1 MTISTLSH
9 QPPMFYSEDQG
20 CRNDENYIAGDV
32 GLQVGAPPSVEEG
45 DRHLVL
51 VAQPRTAHPLARPA
65 QSGVPLQRSP
75 PTSAAG
81 LREARLLAA
90 VPRLGYQLPNVR
102 PVQEARGVRG
112 VAAAAREAAHR
123 QAGGG
128 RVKAGCLGAV

>member
-1 MTISTLSH
+1 
-9 QPPMFYSEDQG
+9 MFYSEDKG
-20 CRNDENYIAGDV
+20 CRNAENCVAGDV

-51 VAQPRTAHPLARPA
+51 VARPRSRPAHPLARPA

-75 PTSAAG
+75 PTPAAG

-90 VPRLGYQLPNVR
+90 VPRLGHQLPNVR
-102 PVQEARGVRG
+102 PVQEARGVRR